1 MMHSAL
7 PKQFWRW
14 SLKSKIIGPASKDFV
29 IALVHSSDMHSGGAS
44 RYETSLRELL
54 TNLSEEMGFELRNY
68 YKKERGARK
77 LSGDRL
83 SKSGSRYSFGLTEKF
98 AIWMIRSAPG
108 RELLRV
114 LGRNNLKFERRLKR
128 EGVDLVYF
136 ASPNA
141 FAMGLTETPFI
152 TTVWDLGHRDL
163 PQYPEMS
170 ARGRWELREEYYRAT
185 VPKSLFVVT
194 DSVATGRKLQSS
206 YGLSNTRWI
215 ALGLLPQKRE
225 VREHSASDLSWAK
238 EEKYIYY
245 PSHKWAHKNHRV
257 LLQALERL
265 KKNGTKVKLVLTGV
279 DKGSGKSLNLLKEAL
294 VIEEMVVDLGFRS
307 EDEVT
312 WLMANSLAV
321 VMPSVL
327 GPTNYPPLE
336 AQLLGV
342 PAIVSDAH
350 FFDEPSLDSLIIVSA
365 HDPKAW
371 ATEIERVTNGREQ
384 GPAIDL
390 VKLQED
396 SRAKISGLIRACRT
410 ML

>member
-1 MMHSAL
+1 MVHSAL

-14 SLKSKIIGPASKDFV
+14 SLNSKVIGPASKDFV
-29 IALVHSSDMHSGGAS
+29 IALVHSSDIHSGGAS

-170 ARGRWELREEYYRAT
+170 TRGRWELREEYYRAT
-185 VPKSLFVVT
+185 VPKSLFVLT
-194 DSVATGRKLQSS
+194 DSATTGNKLQQI
-206 YGLSNTRWI
+206 YGLGQNSWV
-215 ALGLLPQKRE
+215 ALGLLPRKP
-225 VREHSASDLSWAK
+225 LAK
-238 EEKYIYY
+238 PLPDFSFDNSSYQFVYY
-245 PSHKWAHKNHRV
+245 PANKWAHKNHRV
-257 LLQALERL
+257 LLQALSTLRA
-265 KKNGTKVKLVLTGV
+265 GGSKVKLVLTGV
-279 DKGSGKSLNLLKEAL
+279 DKGFGTILDGLISELEIEDL
-294 VIEEMVVDLGFRS
+294 VIDLGFRS
-307 EDEVT
+307 DEEVA
-312 WLMANSLAV
+312 WLMLNSIAV
-321 VMPSVL
+321 VMPSLL
-327 GPTNYPPLE
+327 GPTNLPPLE
-336 AQLLGV
+336 AELLGV

-350 FFDEPSLDSLIIVSA
+350 FFDGDKSASITVVEALDPECWASA
-365 HDPKAW
+365 ISEVLRHTRP
-371 ATEIERVTNGREQ
+371 R
-384 GPAIDL
+384 
-390 VKLQED
+390 
-396 SRAKISGLIRACRT
+396 RAPVEAGLIDETKNALRKVLEYCRVI
-410 ML
+410 L